1 MQRMCALALLFILI
15 IPARDSLKVFP
26 KEAGEHPN
34 DWFYQQRSWPYNSMR
49 SDIFHRSMEEVISME
64 QRGLKSGENIWE
76 PVGPF
81 NIGGRA
87 TDMEMPKNDQNT
99 IYLAAASGGIFKS
112 NNFGTSWTP
121 IFDQEVTLSIGDID
135 ISKTNSDL
143 IWAGTGEPNAGGGS
157 HTYEGYGVY
166 KSENAGATWTQ
177 SGLRDAG
184 SIGRVKIH
192 PAKPDT
198 VFVAAMGHL
207 FSDNSERGVFRTRDG
222 GQSWDKVLYINDS
235 TGASDLCINP
245 QNGDIVYAAMWERT
259 RRPPYQSYGGKS
271 SGIWRSVDGGDNWTE
286 LLTGLPK
293 GDVGRI
299 GLGISASNPQILYAT
314 YTDSTGVLRGIY
326 KTTDGGNNWA
336 ATRGTIN
343 EGVTYWWWYSEID
356 VDPINPNIAYVSGFY
371 AWKTTDGG
379 NSWFGTFANAH
390 VDMHGVFIHP
400 AQNGLTGLCSDDGLY
415 LSRNGGASYF
425 HIVNLP
431 ITQFYTCEVDYSIP
445 TRYYGGT
452 QDNGTIRITSAQV
465 NRWESIYGGDG
476 FVVKVDPTNNIYVYA
491 ESQYGGFGRSTDGG
505 ASFQY
510 GTQGISGSDRKNWKT
525 PVELDP
531 VNPST
536 LYFGA
541 NRLYKS
547 TNRAVNWTAISPDL
561 TNGPGTNVTF
571 GTITTI
577 SVSPLDSNIIYVGTD
592 DGNVWNTTGDRIEWT
607 NISAALPDR
616 WITCV
621 QTDPFDKHTAYV
633 TISGYRWDSY
643 LSHVYRTSDDGRT
656 WTDIS
661 GNLPDFPVND
671 IQVDPV
677 LPNTFYIAADGGV
690 FITRDGG
697 QNWMIYGTG
706 LPHAPAFELYLHNP
720 TRRLTVGTFGRSMYT
735 ISLPSNTGQENTYD
749 IEAGLRAWPNPV
761 GNQLTVSLSLDQPA
775 DGEVSI
781 WDLGGRK
788 IKVLYKGKLNAGER
802 IIEWNQC
809 GEIPAGAYLI
819 RIESRY
825 INQAIKIQ
833 KL

>member
-1 MQRMCALALLFILI
+1 ME
-15 IPARDSLKVFP
+15 S
-26 KEAGEHPN
+26 EAGEHPN
-34 DWFYQQRSWPYNSMR
+34 DWFYLQRSWPYNSMR
-49 SDIFHRSMEEVISME
+49 SDLFHQSME
-64 QRGLKSGENIWE
+64 QVLSMEQSGFKSGQNTWE
-76 PVGPF
+76 PVGPV

-87 TDMEMPKNDQNT
+87 TDMEMPFNDQNT

-112 NNFGTSWTP
+112 TNFGTSWTP
-121 IFDQEVTLSIGDID
+121 IFDNEVTLAIGDLD
-135 ISKTNSDL
+135 ISRKDPNL

-166 KSENAGATWTQ
+166 KSADAGASWKQ
-177 SGLRDAG
+177 LGLTDAG

-192 PAKPDT
+192 PTHPDT

-207 FSDNSERGVFRTRDG
+207 FSDNSERGVFRTRNG
-222 GQSWDKVLYINDS
+222 GQSWDKVLYLNDS
-235 TGASDLCINP
+235 TGASDICINP
-245 QNGDIVYAAMWERT
+245 QNGDIIYAAMWERT

-271 SGIWRSVDGGDNWTE
+271 SGIWRSTDGGDNWTE
-286 LLTGLPK
+286 LLAGLPK
-293 GDVGRI
+293 GNVGRI
-299 GLGISASNPQILYAT
+299 GLGISASNPQVLYAT
-314 YTDSTGVLRGIY
+314 YTDSTGLLKGIY

-343 EGVTYWWWYSEID
+343 ESVTYWWWYSEVD

-379 NSWFGTFANAH
+379 NSWLGTFANAH

-415 LSRNGGASYF
+415 LSRNGGTSHF

-431 ITQFYTCEVDYSIP
+431 ITQFYTCEVDYQIP
-445 TRYYGGT
+445 TRFYGGT

-476 FVVKVDPTNNIYVYA
+476 FVVKVDPSNNMYVYA

-510 GTQGISGSDRKNWKT
+510 GMQGISGSDRKNWKT
-525 PVELDP
+525 PIELDP
-531 VNPST
+531 QTPST

-592 DGNVWNTTGDRIEWT
+592 DGNVWNTTGDRIDWV
-607 NISAALPDR
+607 NISGSLLDR

-621 QTDPFDKHTAYV
+621 QTDPYDKHVAYV

-643 LSHVYRTSDDGRT
+643 LPHVYRTADDGKT

-661 GNLPDFPVND
+661 GNLPDFPVNN
-671 IQVDPV
+671 IQIDPV
-677 LPNTFYIAADGGV
+677 LPNTYYIAADGGV

-697 QNWMIYGTG
+697 QTWMIYGTG

-720 TRRLTVGTFGRSMYT
+720 TRKLTVGTFGRSMYT
-735 ISLPSNTGQENTYD
+735 IALPSNTGIQDHQT
-749 IEAGLRAWPNPV
+749 IEAGIKAWPNPF
-761 GNQLTVSLSLDQPA
+761 GNDLKVRIIIERTENI
-775 DGEVSI
+775 EVSI

-788 IKVLYKGKLNAGER
+788 IKVLFKGMMESGEQTL
-802 IIEWNQC
+802 EWTDCSNLPS
-809 GEIPAGAYLI
+809 GTYLI
-819 RIESRY
+819 RLEGRQ
-825 INQAIKIQ
+825 INQTLKIQ
-833 KL
+833 KN